1 MLLGP
6 VALNKVERHVRQR
19 VDLLVVPHDQQV
31 VVGEAVRQARSTG
44 CDHEEH
50 ECQARGGSQCVYE
63 VSWDE
68 KEALRARDPE
78 ERVTA
83 LEQQLVGMTERLE
96 SVYATAADL
105 IAETEI
111 DSVLARITERAA
123 TAVRAPRY
131 LLAVR
136 LPSGE
141 LECHQRGFAAG
152 EARALAEDVIERPD
166 ADFPSSWLVAP
177 VRSGL
182 NDYGV
187 LVALYDV
194 EGHFFSRERQLFEL
208 YARYAASALDRATAL
223 EEARRHH
230 TEADVLLGLARSL
243 AAAGTTEELAGRV
256 ADAVPAVVDCD
267 RVSVFV
273 WNEDEAALECR
284 ALFGQGVREAVWMRN
299 LRIRPSDTPALER
312 MIATRDPAPAF
323 VDPDSTDPFL
333 AGVMRQLGSAALVA
347 VPIVAQATFLGVLV
361 VSVTARPDRMRSSP
375 EQNVCCRN
383 CATEKSSVG
392 WGTVHRCPIP
402 CRSSGAPRE
411 SPMRFSRSV
420 TATWA
425 SPPQHRRGKSSPT
438 SSPAASR
445 TSTSQR
451 LRPSV
456 FRRSRRCSGRVH
468 GCSTAVGR
476 GGGWRLYH
484 ASPLIG

>member
-1 MLLGP
+1 ISFDEAI
-6 VALNKVERHVRQR
+6 ALFDAGAEVSGDPSIARHV
-19 VDLLVVPHDQQV
+19 
-31 VVGEAVRQARSTG
+31 GEDAVRQHAGTAVATLLRSLGSPEEVLRQVTQTATKFSLVTDLEAVEVSSAGATVRAVARAGFTRHRHL
-44 CDHEEH
+44 CDWTKGLLTQTTVLFGLPPATVEEH

-152 EARALAEDVIERPD
+152 DARALAEDVIGRPD

-312 MIATRDPAPAF
+312 MITTRDPAPAF

-361 VSVTARPDRMRSSP
+361 VSVTARPERMRSSP
-375 EQNVCCRN
+375 ELLD
-383 CATEKSSVG
+383 
-392 WGTVHRCPIP
+392 
-402 CRSSGAPRE
+402 
-411 SPMRFSRSV
+411 
-420 TATWA
+420 
-425 SPPQHRRGKSSPT
+425 
-438 SSPAASR
+438 
-445 TSTSQR
+445 R
-451 LRPSV
+451 LS
-456 FRRSRRCSGRVH
+456 
-468 GCSTAVGR
+468 
-476 GGGWRLYH
+476 
-484 ASPLIG
+484 